1 MFYFNCQLS
10 TEESHERNLLSIPIL
25 ISMITSTHIID
36 TIPDLVVDFPEMVDN
51 AHSPSP
57 LSLT

>member
-10 TEESHERNLLSIPIL
+10 TEESHERNLLSIL

-36 TIPDLVVDFPEMVDN
+36 TIPDLVVDFPEMVNN